1 MGIAACSAAATV
13 TMSDDDKFLD
23 RAFELAERGRGFV
36 EPNPL
41 VGAVIARDGVIV
53 GEGWH
58 AQYGGP
64 HAEVV
69 ALNHA
74 ADLARGATLY
84 VTLEPCCH
92 TGKTPPCT
100 DAVIRAGIARVVAAM
115 TDPFPQVAGQ
125 GIARLRGAGID
136 VTAGAGEARA
146 RIQNAPYL
154 TLILQ
159 HRPYVHAKWAMT
171 LDGKI
176 ATRSGDSKWISGE
189 ESRRRVHMLRGR
201 MDAIIVGAGTVRADD
216 PLLTARPPGP
226 RTPARIVLS
235 SSGSLPEACQLLRTL
250 DQAPVIVTGAA
261 SRTDKH
267 SEVLSAPIE
276 NGRASV
282 SALLT
287 ELGHRRMTNVLV
299 EGGAQTLGSF
309 FEADLVDEVH
319 VFIAPRILA
328 GDGLPAIVGR
338 GMDRMNDA
346 LRLAQWD
353 HEVIGEDLYVHGRLR
368 DFAKVLTS
376 PA

>member
-1 MGIAACSAAATV
+1 MGIAHCSAASTV
-13 TMSDDDKFLD
+13 TMSDDDNFLD

-41 VGAVIARDGVIV
+41 VGAVIVRDGTIV

-74 ADLARGATLY
+74 GDLARGATLY

-100 DAVIRAGIARVVAAM
+100 DAVIGAGISRVVAAM

-125 GIARLRGAGID
+125 GIARLSAAGID
-136 VTAGAGEARA
+136 VTAGVGETRA

-154 TLILQ
+154 TLVQ
-159 HRPYVHAKWAMT
+159 RQRPYVHAKWAMT

-176 ATRSGDSKWISGE
+176 ATRSGDSKWISGDD
-189 ESRRRVHMLRGR
+189 SRRRVHSLRGR

-216 PLLTARPPGP
+216 PLLTTRPPGP
-226 RTPARIVLS
+226 RTPMRIVLS
-235 SSGSLPEACQLLRTL
+235 SIGSLPENCQLMSTL
-250 DQAPVIVTGAA
+250 DQAPVLVTGTANWTNG
-261 SRTDKH
+261 SL
-267 SEVLSAPIE
+267 EFLSVPIE

-282 SALLT
+282 SALLS
-287 ELGHRRMTNVLV
+287 ELGRRRMTNVLV

-309 FEADLVDEVH
+309 FEADAVDEVH

-328 GDGLPAIVGR
+328 GDGLPAIAGP
-338 GMDRMNDA
+338 GMNRMNDA
-346 LRLAQWD
+346 LRMAQWE
-353 HEVIGEDLYVHGRLR
+353 HKVIGEDLYVHGRLH
-368 DFAKVLTS
+368 D
-376 PA
+376 PAEIVT